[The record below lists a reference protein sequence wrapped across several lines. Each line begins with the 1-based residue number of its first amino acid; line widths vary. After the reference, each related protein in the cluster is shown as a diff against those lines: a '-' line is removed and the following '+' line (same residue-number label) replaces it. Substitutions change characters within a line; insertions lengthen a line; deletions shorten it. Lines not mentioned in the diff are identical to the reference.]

1 MSGRERR
8 APLERAYAATLRLYP
23 RDFRRHERPAALAV
37 FRDMVRASESERGRS
52 AARRLALACTARA
65 LVALPAAWL
74 DAARTGRSAAT
85 GSVGFHLGQA
95 VRGLRRSPGYTVAFV
110 VTFGLAIGV
119 NSAVFSVVNGVL
131 LQPLPYQDAE
141 RIVYLKQSVRATE
154 VDNTLFSFMEVD
166 DLRTASS
173 AMDEFVEFGDWTF
186 TVVGQNE
193 PHRAVGG
200 LVTSNFFGLL
210 GLRPALGR
218 LLDEQDDVQG
228 AEAVMVLTDA
238 YWERVFGR
246 DPDVIGRVLDLSG
259 IQEAIPTRIVGVL
272 EPGLHYTGSR
282 QPHFY
287 VNYAT
292 NPHYESAAM
301 RDSRTHRMTDVFA
314 RLAPG
319 STLESARTELD
330 AIAARLH
337 AEYPETYRPEMG
349 YGLEAVRWSDEL
361 TVRGRS
367 TFLVLMGTVGV
378 ILLLATANVANL
390 TLTRLMRKEGELATR
405 RALGA
410 RGTDLR
416 LHLMAENV
424 LLALAG
430 GVLGLGL
437 AVLSRDSLASYA
449 GRFTVRAQEV
459 GVDWTV
465 LVATLGGGVLV
476 AILLAWMPG
485 LPLSRRTETLAS
497 AASRTTDT
505 RLRKRA
511 QRGLVVGQLALSFT
525 LLAGAGLLVRS
536 LLALSA
542 VDPGFETR
550 SVLTLQSPSVGFG
563 QAFSPPW
570 DRPFF
575 EEALT
580 ELEASPGVRAAA
592 VATWVP
598 LTGPEPVAWSVRV
611 DGEEDP
617 SDRTYLGSTNSV
629 SPGYFDVLGLRLLS
643 GRFLDDTDR
652 NESEPVAVINESMAR
667 THFGEDDP
675 VGRSLSMSQ
684 DGQNWSGP
692 LRIVGVVADAH
703 EYGIGRRG
711 VHTLY
716 RPAAQSAWGP
726 AMLVATDGDPT
737 AIARRARE
745 LIHGI
750 QPDRAV
756 DQVQTMADLRAQ
768 DVAPSRLNAT
778 LFGAF
783 AALALAIAAVGVLGS
798 LGFSVSRRVREFG
811 VRMAL
816 GADRASVLLSVLG
829 EGALLL
835 VIGLALGALGAV
847 AVGRFLSGLLFG
859 VQPIDPASLAS
870 AAAVLG
876 VVALV
881 ASLLPA
887 LRATRI
893 EPTEAL
899 KGE

>member
-1 MSGRERR
+1 MTGRERPAR
-8 APLERAYAATLRLYP
+8 LERVYAAVLHLYP
-23 RDFRRHERPAALAV
+23 RDFRRHELPATLAV
-37 FRDMVRASESERGRS
+37 FRDMVRAAEKDADART
-52 AARRLALACTARA
+52 ARRLAWACTARA
-65 LVALPAAWL
+65 LVALPGAWL
-74 DAARTGRSAAT
+74 DAARTARGTPTTSF
-85 GSVGFHLGQA
+85 GFHLGQA

-131 LQPLPYQDAE
+131 LQPLPFQDAE
-141 RIVYLKQSVRATE
+141 RIVYLKQSIRATE
-154 VDNTLFSFMEVD
+154 VDNALFSFMEVD

-186 TVVGQNE
+186 TVVGQDE
-193 PHRAVGG
+193 PHRGVGG

-228 AEAVMVLTDA
+228 AEPVMVLTDA

-259 IQEAIPTRIVGVL
+259 IQEAVPTRIVGVL

-319 STLESARTELD
+319 STLESARAELD

-337 AEYPETYRPEMG
+337 AEYPEAYRPEMG
-349 YGLEAVRWSDEL
+349 YGMEAVRWSDEL

-367 TFLVLMGTVGV
+367 TFLVLMGTVGI

-410 RGTDLR
+410 RGADLR

-424 LLALAG
+424 LLALVG
-430 GVLGLGL
+430 GALGLGL
-437 AVLSRDSLASYA
+437 AVLSRDSLVSYA
-449 GRFTVRAQEV
+449 SRFTVRAQEV

-476 AILLAWMPG
+476 AIGLAWMPG

-497 AASRTTDT
+497 TASRATDT

-511 QRGLVVGQLALSFT
+511 QRGLVIGQLALSFT

-536 LLALSA
+536 LLALTA
-542 VDPGFETR
+542 LDPGFETR

-580 ELEASPGVRAAA
+580 ELQASPGVRAAA

-598 LTGPEPVAWSVRV
+598 LSGPDPVAWSVRV
-611 DGEEDP
+611 EGREDP
-617 SDRTYLGSTNSV
+617 TNGTYLGSTNSV
-629 SPGYFDVLGLRLLS
+629 SPGYFDVLGLRLLT

-652 NESEPVAVINESMAR
+652 DESERVAVINESMAR
-667 THFGEDDP
+667 AHFGEDDP
-675 VGRSLSMSQ
+675 VDRSLSMSQ
-684 DGQNWSGP
+684 DGQTWIGP
-692 LRIVGVVADAH
+692 LRIVGVVADSH
-703 EYGIGRRG
+703 EYGIGRG
-711 VHTLY
+711 GHTLY

-737 AIARRARE
+737 AIARAARE

-756 DQVQTMADLRAQ
+756 DQVQTMDELRAM

-816 GADRASVLLSVLG
+816 GADRASVLGSVLA
-829 EGALLL
+829 EGAVLL
-835 VIGLALGALGAV
+835 VVGLAFGSLGAV
-847 AVGRFLSGLLFG
+847 AVGRFLSGLLFD